1 MSAVIGKRAIAMR
14 TALDN
19 LLKRYVSLANSGDCG
34 FWEAEEEDQVK
45 QARKAMA
52 EFDEVMP

>member
-1 MSAVIGKRAIAMR
+1 MSAVIGKRAIALR
-14 TALDN
+14 TALDT
-19 LLKRYVSLANSGDCG
+19 LVKRHVSLVNSGDCG
-34 FWEAEEEDQVK
+34 DWEAEEEDAIK